1 MPIPKP
7 TESDSG
13 LVRHSVQQFERAGER
28 KHTGGERVSERAGER
43 GMGGGKGERK
53 HR

>member
-13 LVRHSVQQFERAGER
+13 LVRHSVQLFERECTQER
-28 KHTGGERVSERAGER
+28 DRECVSE
-43 GMGGGKGERK
+43 
-53 HR
+53 